1 MQQRMQQDA
10 ERAALVASQ
19 YALAAQRL
27 PPRDAAER
35 PRVAKA
41 ISTPKA
47 SDVYNG
53 LSEWLL
59 DGSSSSATKA
69 DALPAHAERGEHL
82 LPPTSGSIEAKSSSE
97 AESQHLP
104 AVEQPHL
111 LPPTLLEMHFID
123 DLDLDV
129 KMPDEMTRLAQQ
141 LRQQIQ
147 ELQVSATTTTTKATT
162 NTTTAETT
170 HDQGEAVWR
179 QYKALTLDT
188 RGLHHVPRGVF
199 TLLLR
204 HAARAELTPSDCV
217 DRIAAIVDDMALCG
231 LAPSEAESELIV
243 WALDRAGAL
252 DAALAAD
259 VVERSRRWA
268 MLAARA
274 FDEDQRFAG
283 AHVHASAR
291 ADDVHVDRYPSF
303 TPFLRVLSLALR
315 ERRDRAGT
323 VAVLRVQIELLDA
336 FLLMQSRRRGDAAL
350 READPGSRASRS
362 RDGIES
368 DMHQEKQPDQIRG
381 LHAPPDTVVH
391 MFELLHELQAV
402 SACKHV
408 VSALNQA
415 GAQMPERALELA
427 IATLGHWEGEDLTAS
442 DREDEASA
450 RAAEH
455 DLLQQ
460 HEMVIDLLSRIEPSR
475 RTLAMFASAMRL
487 ARTPAGS
494 DLAEGVWTLWDEARA
509 VEWALAAHLGT
520 DVAGSAA
527 RADVSVDDLHWERIT
542 AAVTQ
547 RISRRAESA
556 MRGLMA
562 HHALLHAALRR
573 LEAADSDGENALP
586 SSSSSSGASETRST
600 ISAVA
605 AAATTLPARPRVPT
619 FRDPAVHVRFV
630 MLCLSARCYAAAI
643 AWVHAMRDAGIYT
656 PTHVYE
662 ALSVVAHN
670 DDVFRMAAKEMR
682 DRRMRVW
689 PDFVDY
695 PGSEDPPLPPL
706 LRRDEM
712 EPDSPWRRWQ
722 PVRSGR
728 GRAVRRRQL

>member
-1 MQQRMQQDA
+1 
-10 ERAALVASQ
+10 
-19 YALAAQRL
+19 
-27 PPRDAAER
+27 
-35 PRVAKA
+35 
-41 ISTPKA
+41 
-47 SDVYNG
+47 
-53 LSEWLL
+53 
-59 DGSSSSATKA
+59 
-69 DALPAHAERGEHL
+69 
-82 LPPTSGSIEAKSSSE
+82 
-97 AESQHLP
+97 
-104 AVEQPHL
+104 
-111 LPPTLLEMHFID
+111 MHFID

-547 RISRRAESA
+547 RISRRAE
-556 MRGLMA
+556 
-562 HHALLHAALRR
+562 
-573 LEAADSDGENALP
+573 
-586 SSSSSSGASETRST
+586 
-600 ISAVA
+600 
-605 AAATTLPARPRVPT
+605 PRVPT

-722 PVRSGR
+722 PATVT
-728 GRAVRRRQL
+728 